1 MAKHGKR
8 IPLTFSNMIFC
19 EMKNI
24 LEELCP
30 TTMSNNSEY
39 EESCSKYFVQHT
51 SVEVRLMAV
60 KIRGKRVKNC
70 LRAFKRKSV
79 QVRKEG
85 KYQNLYKYQYRL
97 GAFKIEGKENVL
109 KERKR

>member
-1 MAKHGKR
+1 
-8 IPLTFSNMIFC
+8 
-19 EMKNI
+19 MKNK

-60 KIRGKRVKNC
+60 KIRGGKRVKNS
-70 LRAFKRKSV
+70 LRAFKRKSA
-79 QVRKEG
+79 QVRKEC

>member
-1 MAKHGKR
+1 
-8 IPLTFSNMIFC
+8 
-19 EMKNI
+19 
-24 LEELCP
+24 
-30 TTMSNNSEY
+30 
-39 EESCSKYFVQHT
+39 
-51 SVEVRLMAV
+51 MAV
-60 KIRGKRVKNC
+60 KIRGGKRVKNS
-70 LRAFKRKSV
+70 LRAFKIKARAFKRKSA

>member
-1 MAKHGKR
+1 
-8 IPLTFSNMIFC
+8 
-19 EMKNI
+19 
-24 LEELCP
+24 
-30 TTMSNNSEY
+30 
-39 EESCSKYFVQHT
+39 
-51 SVEVRLMAV
+51 MAV
-60 KIRGKRVKNC
+60 KIRGGKRVKNS
-70 LRAFKRKSV
+70 LRAFKRSV